1 MENRY
6 FVYIIYSGT
15 HDKYYRGYSTNPI
28 NRLMQ
33 HNNKESEYT
42 SRFCPWILVYV
53 EEAPTKS
60 DAIRRE
66 KGLKKYAKNQIEDL
80 IKLPKNIINQFSL
93 E

>member
-28 NRLMQ
+28 KRLMQ
-33 HNNKESEYT
+33 HNNQESEYT
-42 SRFCPWILVYV
+42 SRFCPWELVYI
-53 EEAPTKS
+53 EEVPTKS
-60 DAIRRE
+60 DAIKRE